1 MSVNVLPEGTT
12 VNDRYVLARKLGSD
26 GEVYQAHDRHLDQT
40 VALKILR
47 PDAGAPQS
55 WDEAK
60 RLEQLRSRYIV
71 PIINAD
77 VIGNSDLRYIV
88 TQLLPDGDLESEA
101 APHGLPSSLAARYG
115 QHIATG
121 LDAVHAMGML
131 HRDVKPANALLEGD
145 IAVVSDVEFC
155 VVPNVD
161 GFAPRTGSWCTLAPE
176 VAAFDGACTVYSDV
190 YSLAATV
197 YYLLSG
203 EYPVD
208 HRIDRA
214 EQQRR
219 IAGGELR
226 PLSELAPHVPRALAA
241 VVKRGLSFE
250 PQHRHESAEAFGNA
264 LATAA
269 GGKRSW
275 RRVAHPG
282 HQFCAEGQALGQ
294 RAAVGVCSEPS
305 ATGTVLVRAF
315 HLASGRRIATGQRS
329 AVRHGRLSGTIR
341 SVISALS

>member
-1 MSVNVLPEGTT
+1 MSVNELPVGTT
-12 VNDRYVLARKLGSD
+12 VNDRYVLACKLGSD

-40 VALKILR
+40 IALKILR
-47 PDAGAPQS
+47 PDAAAPQS

-71 PIINAD
+71 PIVNAD
-77 VIGNSDLRYIV
+77 VIRNSDLRYIV

-115 QHIATG
+115 QHIAAG

-155 VVPNVD
+155 VVPDAD
-161 GFAPRTGSWCTLAPE
+161 GFAPRNGSWCTLAPE
-176 VAAFDGACTVYSDV
+176 VAVFDGVCSIRSDI

-197 YYLLSG
+197 YYLLCG

-208 HRIDRA
+208 HRLDRA
-214 EQQRR
+214 EQQSR
-219 IAGGELR
+219 IAGGNLR
-226 PLSELAPHVPRALAA
+226 PLTELAPHVPRALAS
-241 VVKRGLSFE
+241 VVKRGLSVD
-250 PQHRHESAEAFGNA
+250 PQLRHASAEHFGNS

-269 GGKRSW
+269 SGKRSW
-275 RRVAHPG
+275 HRVVHLG
-282 HQFCAEGQALGQ
+282 HQYCAEGYALGP

-305 ATGTVLVRAF
+305 SRGTVAIRAF
-315 HLASGRRIATGQRS
+315 HLPSGRRITTGKRS
-329 AVRHGRLSGTIR
+329 STHPQRLSAALR
-341 SVISALS
+341 SVFATLS

>member
-1 MSVNVLPEGTT
+1 MSVSVLPEGTT

-77 VIGNSDLRYIV
+77 VISNSDLRYIV

-101 APHGLPSSLAARYG
+101 APYGLPSSLAARYG

-155 VVPNVD
+155 VVPDAD
-161 GFAPRTGSWCTLAPE
+161 GFAPRNGSWCTLAPE
-176 VAAFDGACTVYSDV
+176 VAVFDGVCTVYSDV
-190 YSLAATV
+190 YSLAAAV
-197 YYLLSG
+197 YYFLSG

-305 ATGTVLVRAF
+305 ARGTVMVRAF

-329 AVRHGRLSGTIR
+329 AVRHGRLSGTMR